1 MSRSNV
7 VSLADFRARREGW
20 EPMDRDL
27 ETTVFPLDANRFELR
42 IDDGEDVASWHVN
55 RAWMENLHAK
65 LGRVLGK

>member
-20 EPMDRDL
+20 ERTDVEAL
-27 ETTVFPLDANRFELR
+27 VFPADEGFTLR
-42 IDDGEDVASWHVN
+42 LVDEAETYEVSAN